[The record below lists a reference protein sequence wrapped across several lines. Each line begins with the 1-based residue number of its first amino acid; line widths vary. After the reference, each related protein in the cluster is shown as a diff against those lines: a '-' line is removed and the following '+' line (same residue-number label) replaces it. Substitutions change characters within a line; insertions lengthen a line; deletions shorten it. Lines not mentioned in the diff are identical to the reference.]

1 MMVIDR
7 PDPPGD
13 SASTGATPNATP
25 DATPGA
31 TPDATDARRRL
42 VLITG
47 MSGAG
52 KTSVMKVLEDLGY
65 EAVDHVPISLLP
77 RLVQGDEAAG
87 AVPRPLAVGVD
98 IRTRDFE
105 VPRFLAAVQRLVDD
119 AHADV
124 RLLFLDCD
132 DEELRRRYTATR
144 HRHPLAT
151 DRPIMDGIALE
162 RQTITELRSRAD
174 LVIDTTGLPLGALKR
189 LLDGHFGGQA
199 DAGLTVLVTSFSFR
213 LGLPRE
219 ADLVL
224 DVRFLSNPFYDPVL
238 RELTGRD
245 PAVAEYVERD
255 DGLQPFLDSLFRL
268 LAPLL
273 PRYAA
278 EGKSYLT
285 IGVGCTGGR
294 HRSVYV
300 ARRLGAWLR
309 EQGHRTHVHDRDLD
323 RTEG

>member
-1 MMVIDR
+1 MTVID
-7 PDPPGD
+7 
-13 SASTGATPNATP
+13 TP
-25 DATPGA
+25 DSPS
-31 TPDATDARRRL
+31 DAAPTGPSADAAVVRRGL
-42 VLITG
+42 LLITG

-52 KTSVMKVLEDLGY
+52 KTSVLKVLEDLGY

-77 RLVQGDEAAG
+77 RLVQVDDANAATL
-87 AVPRPLAVGVD
+87 RPLAVGVD

-105 VPRFLAAVQRLVDD
+105 VPRFLAALQRLV
-119 AHADV
+119 AEAQADV

-162 RQTITELRSRAD
+162 RQTIAQLRDRAD

-189 LLDGHFGGQA
+189 LLDGHYGGPA
-199 DAGLTVLVTSFSFR
+199 AAGPTVLVTSFSFR

-219 ADLVL
+219 ADMVL
-224 DVRFLSNPFYDPVL
+224 DVRFLSNPFYDPEL

-245 PAVAEYVERD
+245 PAVGAYIEADE
-255 DGLQPFLDSLFRL
+255 GLQPFLDSLFRL

-294 HRSVYV
+294 HRSVYL

-323 RTEG
+323 RTGG